1 MNLVLEYRILRTR
14 CICSMQVVLLENI
27 LLDFVYTLCAIYC
40 HIKRNV
46 NFNGM
51 AMEFHYDYSHIQRP
65 QIIHYIG
72 VIKQRPLAYKYQ
84 RLCRP
89 LKVTFCTISHLS
101 TPPTRPLFCL
111 LFPSSYSLFSV
122 FIRHERVSLICK
134 SLKFCVI
141 IPAS

>member
-14 CICSMQVVLLENI
+14 CICTANFAACRLFYQRYFI
-27 LLDFVYTLCAIYC
+27 GFCIYTLCAIYC

-51 AMEFHYDYSHIQRP
+51 AMEFHYESHIQRP

-111 LFPSSYSLFSV
+111 LFPSSYSLFPSLSDMNV
-122 FIRHERVSLICK
+122 FH
-134 SLKFCVI
+134 
-141 IPAS
+141 

>member
-1 MNLVLEYRILRTR
+1 MHLRHSGCFIR
-14 CICSMQVVLLENI
+14 KYFIGFC
-27 LLDFVYTLCAIYC
+27 VYICAIYC

-51 AMEFHYDYSHIQRP
+51 AVEFHYESHIYRP

-72 VIKQRPLAYKYQ
+72 VIKQRPLAYKYW

-111 LFPSSYSLFSV
+111 LFPSFYSFF
-122 FIRHERVSLICK
+122 FIHERVSLICE